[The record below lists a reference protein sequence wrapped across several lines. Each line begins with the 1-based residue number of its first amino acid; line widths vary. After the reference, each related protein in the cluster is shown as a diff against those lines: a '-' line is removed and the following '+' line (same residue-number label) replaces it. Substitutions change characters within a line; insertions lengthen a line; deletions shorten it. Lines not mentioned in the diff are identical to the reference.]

1 MSGKGSTFLV
11 FGFSIIFLVVQN
23 NFNSLST
30 RSVDNLTDYYLET
43 TAHNIA
49 VSGANMAANQIF
61 FDANW
66 NEGYDDVPYQGG
78 EFDVSVQKNL
88 DEIKV
93 TSIGEFEG
101 TSKKIEI
108 ILRPSSFAKY
118 AYYMNIFPGN
128 MFLYTGDTIWGPFHT
143 QGKLNT
149 EGSPVFFGKATSKL
163 GLKKDRN
170 GDPKFYGG
178 YESGV
183 NVPFELDP
191 SIMIEAGRNGGA
203 LFEDATGGNPMDV
216 KLEFSD
222 DGTVTYRTRPT
233 GDEDWG
239 SPTTELLSTL
249 APNGVIFNE
258 KGNMYVS
265 GTVAGKYTVGT
276 GLSSGNGHGNV
287 FIEDD
292 IVYRTNPLEDEDC
305 EDLLGI
311 VASNNVVISDNAAN
325 KNDININAT
334 IFNYKGG
341 ITVEGLENTSA
352 NMGKMNIIGG
362 LIEYQAQIT
371 GYTNNAGY
379 RQLIKYDPRLM
390 LETPPFFPA
399 TRSYEVVSWYE

>member
-11 FGFSIIFLVVQN
+11 FGFSLIFLVLQN

-30 RSVDNLTDYYLET
+30 RSVSNLSDYYEET
-43 TAHNIA
+43 IAHNIA
-49 VSGANMAANQIF
+49 VSGANMAANKIF
-61 FDANW
+61 FDPDW
-66 NEGYDDVPYQGG
+66 NTGFDDVPFQGG

-93 TSIGEFEG
+93 ISVGEYEG
-101 TSKKIEI
+101 VTKNIEI
-108 ILRPSSFAKY
+108 ILRPSSFSKY

-149 EGSPVFFGKATSKL
+149 KGSPVFFGKATSKL
-163 GLKKDRN
+163 GLKMQAPK
-170 GDPKFYGG
+170 DPKFYGG

-183 NVPFELDP
+183 DVPFELDP
-191 SIMIEAGRNGGA
+191 TIMIDAAKAGGA
-203 LFEDATGGNPMDV
+203 IFTDPIAGNPMDV
-216 KLEFSD
+216 NLVFND
-222 DGTVTYRTRPT
+222 DGTVTYKTKLT
-233 GDEDWG
+233 SDTAW
-239 SPTTELLSTL
+239 SYPTTELLSTF

-258 KGNMYVS
+258 KGNLYVS
-265 GTVAGKYTVGT
+265 GTVAGKYTIGT

-292 IVYRTNPLEDEDC
+292 IVYRTNPLEDENC
-305 EDLLGI
+305 QDLLGI
-311 VASNNVVISDNAAN
+311 VAANNVMISDNAAN
-325 KNDININAT
+325 KHDVNIHAT
-334 IFNYKGG
+334 MFNYKGG
-341 ITVEGLENTSA
+341 LSVENISSSSP

-371 GYTNNAGY
+371 GYTTGAGFS
-379 RQLIKYDPRLM
+379 QLIKYDPRLM

-399 TRSYEVVSWYE
+399 TRKYEIVSWLE